1 MIALRYLRSRKRRR
15 TASFTALVSM
25 GGVAVGVMALL
36 VVLSVMSGFHA
47 DLRNKILGAG
57 THLMIASDEPLTD
70 YEPMIGAIHNAS
82 NVTSASPYVLG
93 QVLVSSETKA
103 QGVTLRGVDPV
114 REIKTT
120 DLETK
125 MIEGSLSNL
134 SNQYTDSDSQA
145 NDEGSLSALSQGDST
160 LSQGDH
166 NIEVEGALPPL
177 DGIVLGMELASRL
190 GVYVGDTVKVIS
202 PFAGYGPMGNLPKVK
217 RFAIVGIFEVG
228 MFEYDSN
235 LVLTAL
241 APAADFLEMPEGS
254 ISGFEV
260 RLGDVYKARAT
271 GDEIVSSLG
280 GRGLRPRDWQS
291 MNKNLFSALKLE
303 RLAMFVILVL
313 IVLVAAFN
321 IVSTQVMGV
330 IEKEREIAILKAM
343 GASDASVMQIF
354 MAQGLV
360 IGLAGT
366 LIGVIAGFGLSYMI
380 GVHHIIRMPSDVY
393 YLAHLP
399 AKMDAMDFVIVPV
412 ASVLISF
419 LATIYPARQAARVNP
434 VDPLRYE

>member
-1 MIALRYLRSRKRRR
+1 MVGLRYLRSRKRRR

-57 THLMIASDEPLTD
+57 THLMIASDEPLTE
-70 YEPMIGAIHNAS
+70 YEHMVSAILNTP

-103 QGVTLRGVDPV
+103 QGVTLRGIDPL
-114 REIKTT
+114 REIRTT

-125 MIEGSLSNL
+125 MIEGSLSDL
-134 SNQYTDSDSQA
+134 SQGDPR
-145 NDEGSLSALSQGDST
+145 LSQGDSRPKEPPFAP
-160 LSQGDH
+160 QGDH
-166 NIEVEGALPPL
+166 NIEEDGALPQM
-177 DGIVLGMELASRL
+177 DGIVLGMELAGRL

-217 RFAIVGIFEVG
+217 RFVVAGLFEVG

-235 LVLTAL
+235 LALTAL
-241 APAADFLEMPEGS
+241 GPAAEFLDMPEGS

-260 RLGDVYKARAT
+260 RLADVYKARTT
-271 GDEIVSSLG
+271 GEEIVTALG
-280 GRGLRPRDWQS
+280 GGGPMPQGLRPRDWQS

-321 IVSTQVMGV
+321 IISTQVMGV

-343 GASDASVMQIF
+343 GATDSAIMQIF

-366 LIGVIAGFGLSYMI
+366 AIGVACGFALGYLI
-380 GVHHIIRMPSDVY
+380 EVHHIIRMPSDVY
-393 YLAHLP
+393 YLAYLP
-399 AKMDAMDFVIVPV
+399 AKMDAMDFVIVPL
-412 ASVLISF
+412 ASILISF
-419 LATIYPARQAARVNP
+419 CATIYPARQAARVSA
-434 VDPLRYE
+434 VEPLRYE